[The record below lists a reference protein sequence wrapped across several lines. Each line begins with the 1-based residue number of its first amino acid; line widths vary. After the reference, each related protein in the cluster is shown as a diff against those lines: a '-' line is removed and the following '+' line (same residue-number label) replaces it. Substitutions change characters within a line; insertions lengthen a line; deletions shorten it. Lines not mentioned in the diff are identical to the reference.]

1 MRGIKTSATIL
12 VVRRLSKKGK
22 RSKIKYRNSE
32 TMKLF
37 AKGAICNATAGCMFP
52 VTWKP
57 QRAFCLIRICHSYT
71 WLLRFVVNQHIK
83 NQILLWTLVLYHYRE
98 KKNSTSLIQKQ
109 TQRRSS
115 IIKWSQTFRFH
126 SSCCYARSLQ
136 RVRIGCQK
144 NALLKRYFAQ
154 EKQLCRRC
162 VK

>member
-71 WLLRFVVNQHIK
+71 WFLRFVVNQHIK

-98 KKNSTSLIQKQ
+98 KKIQQASYKNK
-109 TQRRSS
+109 RSADLL
-115 IIKWSQTFRFH
+115 
-126 SSCCYARSLQ
+126 SSNDPKPFGFILVAVMHEVC
-136 RVRIGCQK
+136 K
-144 NALLKRYFAQ
+144 
-154 EKQLCRRC
+154 E
-162 VK
+162 